1 VRSLRAAYDEAIGKV
16 RKSLPIAPVGRP
28 IVPAKVDWIA
38 SEFLKTRLAH
48 GYIDAIDGDSFDR
61 DLTPY
66 RYGGGG
72 GGGRLRATT
81 TNRQEPCPP
90 VGPGV
95 ACGPR
100 GLPGDWLWSIFEP
113 GDHHAEKPGGVMSYP
128 PREPKPRKEKPFLG
142 RTVVIIGI
150 LGTIASIVAVA
161 WAILHRED
169 KGSDG
174 KDMAGE
180 YRNQVLATCEQ
191 VHKILTTEHNEIFTF
206 DPSGGGTSPN
216 ELVRVN
222 KDLLLQVLQ
231 NNLTQSRIVF
241 DELNKKP
248 VPGELNGQ
256 HASAVKAQND
266 WYASFEQLIKAVREK
281 LPRNPTLTKVL
292 ELGTLTGSQDANT
305 RVNSAMTALAGKNCQ
320 VTG

>member
-1 VRSLRAAYDEAIGKV
+1 MILITQRLESHPPLRHHGSRRDARPSQVSGEGVRQSGPEFAVIAVALRHEVED
-16 RKSLPIAPVGRP
+16 
-28 IVPAKVDWIA
+28 
-38 SEFLKTRLAH
+38 LAR
-48 GYIDAIDGDSFDR
+48 DR
-61 DLTPY
+61 
-66 RYGGGG
+66 
-72 GGGRLRATT
+72 GGGRSRATT
-81 TNRQEPCPP
+81 TSRQEPCPP

-100 GLPGDWLWSIFEP
+100 GLPEDWSSSIFEP

-128 PREPKPRKEKPFLG
+128 PGEPKPRKEKPFLG

-169 KGSDG
+169 KGGDG

-281 LPRNPTLTKVL
+281 LPRNPTLAKVL